1 MRIGRPSGLMLSFT
15 AFYMRARARTF
26 YAAIEQTKSDQE
38 EKLMFKGL
46 FFFIKQGWK
55 YDKRYILWRVL
66 YQFVNSM
73 IPVAAAL
80 APKYIIDELMGEA
93 RPERLVLYVGILAGY
108 TFAAGALSVFFS
120 MDGFTRRCRVAAEF
134 DSEMHRR
141 LARADLERLEDPD
154 FLDMQ
159 EKAKKF
165 LYSDWHGFG
174 YLLDSALNIVGQVF
188 TLLGVAAIIATLDIR
203 VVLIFVALTGVGT
216 FFEGRAKEKAAQLT
230 EQVSADQRGWMYY
243 SGLFDNAAYA
253 KEIRLNAIGDWLLKR
268 ERKYFTRVIQN
279 LKQQN
284 DGFIRSGLIGSAC
297 TLLQQCAAY
306 AWLIVRTG
314 QGAIS
319 VGSFTMY
326 VSAVTTFASA
336 LRTVLDNLTEIR
348 VYDRFYDRLDEY
360 LSVPARLRGDGGDGD
375 GDGQNDRRA
384 CGSSRKGGR
393 ACGSSQQSGRAD
405 SQGGSLGK
413 ERKKQ
418 RAVLQGEHVIE
429 FQNVSFRYSGSS
441 TWALRNV
448 SLTLKPGMKL
458 AVVGENGAG
467 KTTFVKLLTRLYD
480 PTEGEILMDGVPIR
494 EYDYDSYM
502 EVFSAVFQDYRLFSF
517 SLEEN
522 VKLARPEDAGRV
534 ENALRRVGFGEKLD
548 SLPKGIHTEVY
559 KNFDE
564 TGFEPS
570 GGEGQ
575 RIALARALY
584 KDAAVVVL
592 DEPTAALDPR
602 AEFELYRHFD
612 ELTEGK
618 TAVYISH
625 RLSSTRFCDE
635 IAVFAGGR
643 IVERGTHEE
652 LMRRQGRYAELFEM
666 QAQFYV

>member
-1 MRIGRPSGLMLSFT
+1 
-15 AFYMRARARTF
+15 
-26 YAAIEQTKSDQE
+26 
-38 EKLMFKGL
+38 MFKGL
-46 FFFIKQGWK
+46 VFFIKQGWK
-55 YDKRYILWRVL
+55 YDKCYILWRVL

-73 IPVAAAL
+73 IPVVAAL

-93 RPERLVLYVGILAGY
+93 RPERLALYVGLLAGY
-108 TFAAGALSVFFS
+108 TLIAGALSVFFS

-134 DSEMHRR
+134 DSELHRR
-141 LARADLERLEDPD
+141 LARADLEKLENPD

-165 LYSDWHGFG
+165 LNSDWHGFG
-174 YLLDSALNIVGQVF
+174 YLLDSALNIVGQTF
-188 TLLGVAAIIATLDIR
+188 TLAGVAAIIATLDIR
-203 VVLIFVALTGVGT
+203 VVLIFIVLTGAGT
-216 FFEGRAKEKAAQLT
+216 YAEGRAKEKAAKLT
-230 EQVSADQRGWMYY
+230 EQISADERGWVYY
-243 SGLFDNAAYA
+243 ARLFENFDYG
-253 KEIRLNAIGDWLLKR
+253 KEIRLNAMGDWLLKR
-268 ERKYFTRVIQN
+268 ERAFFTRVN
-279 LKQQN
+279 DNRKQQN
-284 DGFIRSGLIGSAC
+284 DGYIRSGLIGSVC
-297 TLLQQCAAY
+297 TFLEQCTAY
-306 AWLIVRTG
+306 AWLILRTIKG
-314 QGAIS
+314 TLSI
-319 VGSFTMY
+319 GSFTMY

-348 VYDRFYDRLDEY
+348 VYDRFYDRLEEY
-360 LSVPARLRGDGGDGD
+360 LSVPAKLREDD
-375 GDGQNDRRA
+375 DGQ
-384 CGSSRKGGR
+384 
-393 ACGSSQQSGRAD
+393 
-405 SQGGSLGK
+405 GK
-413 ERKKQ
+413 EGSAGCQTKKKS
-418 RAVLQGEHVIE
+418 VPEGEHVIE
-429 FQNVSFRYSGSS
+429 FKNVGFRYPGSNV
-441 TWALRNV
+441 WALKNV
-448 SLTLKPGMKL
+448 NLILKPRTKL

-480 PTEGEILMDGVPIR
+480 PTEGEIRMDGVPIR

-502 EVFSAVFQDYRLFSF
+502 SAFSAVFQDYRLFSF

-522 VKLARPEDAGRV
+522 VTLALPADEKRV

-548 SLPKGIHTEVY
+548 HLPKGLHTAVY

-575 RIALARALY
+575 RTALARALY
-584 KDAAVVVL
+584 KDAPIVVL

-602 AEFELYRHFD
+602 AEFELYCHFN

-635 IAVFAGGR
+635 IVVFAGGQ

-666 QAQFYV
+666 QAQFYKG

>member
-1 MRIGRPSGLMLSFT
+1 
-15 AFYMRARARTF
+15 
-26 YAAIEQTKSDQE
+26 
-38 EKLMFKGL
+38 MFKGL
-46 FFFIKQGWK
+46 LFFVKQGWK
-55 YDKRYILWRVL
+55 YDKCYILWNIL

-73 IPVAAAL
+73 IPIIAAL
-80 APKYIIDELMGEA
+80 APRYIIDELMGDA
-93 RPERLVLYVGILAGY
+93 RPQMLMLYVGVPAGY
-108 TFAAGALSVFFS
+108 TLIAGGLSVFFS

-134 DSEMHRR
+134 DSELHKR
-141 LARADLERLEDPD
+141 LARADLEQLENPD

-188 TLLGVAAIIATLDIR
+188 TLAGVAAIIATLDVR
-203 VVLIFVALTGVGT
+203 VVLIFLVLTGAGT
-216 FFEGRAKEKAAQLT
+216 FAEGRAKERAAKLT
-230 EQVSADQRGWMYY
+230 EQISADQRGWMYY
-243 SGLFDNAAYA
+243 ARLFENFDYG
-253 KEIRLNAIGDWLLKR
+253 KEIRLNAMGDWLLKR
-268 ERKYFTRVIQN
+268 ERAFFTRVNDN

-284 DGFIRSGLIGSAC
+284 DGYIRSGLIGSGC
-297 TLLQQCAAY
+297 TFLQQCAAY
-306 AWLIVRTG
+306 TWLILRTM
-314 QGAIS
+314 QGGIS

-326 VSAVTTFASA
+326 VSAVTSFASA

-360 LSVPARLRGDGGDGD
+360 LSVPARLRGDVGDRNSD
-375 GDGQNDRRA
+375 ISARNEKRI
-384 CGSSRKGGR
+384 
-393 ACGSSQQSGRAD
+393 
-405 SQGGSLGK
+405 LP
-413 ERKKQ
+413 E
-418 RAVLQGEHVIE
+418 GEHVIE
-429 FQNVSFRYSGSS
+429 FRNVGFRYSGSD
-441 TWALRNV
+441 TWALRDVN
-448 SLTLKPGMKL
+448 LTLKPETKL

-480 PTEGEILMDGVPIR
+480 PTEGVIMMDGIPIQ

-502 EVFSAVFQDYRLFSF
+502 SAFSAVFQDYRLFSF

-522 VKLARPEDAGRV
+522 VTLASPADERRL
-534 ENALRRVGFGEKLD
+534 ENILRRVGLGEKLD
-548 SLPKGIHTEVY
+548 DLPKGIHTAVY

-564 TGFEPS
+564 NGFEPS

-584 KDAAVVVL
+584 KDAPIVVL

-602 AEFELYRHFD
+602 AEFELYQHFN
-612 ELTEGK
+612 ELTKGK

-652 LMRRQGRYAELFEM
+652 LMERKGAYAELFEM
-666 QAQFYV
+666 QAQFYT